1 MEKSAEAKNPPPGE
15 RRRFLRESLTGSVPL
30 LLSWVAGQARL
41 LSNLLQPPPSPPK
54 TSPPPVVSDTAPAPV
69 KQSLD
74 EHYQQ
79 FARDNPSGEALRVNP
94 DSDPTAS

>member
-30 LLSWVAGQARL
+30 LLSWVAGQARF
-41 LSNLLQPPPSPPK
+41 LSHLMQVRPSPPK
-54 TSPPPVVSDTAPAPV
+54 TSPPPAASDTAPATV

-79 FARDNPSGEALRVNP
+79 FARDNTSPRSFPE
-94 DSDPTAS
+94 DSRGTK